1 MAYSLML
8 KFGYSEKATKVWK
21 NLPIFWHYY
30 CQFQQYGRFFKHFVV
45 FSEYL
50 NLKFPNGPVNN
61 FQEVFNDPQVLHN
74 EMVQTVTDETF
85 GEIKQVIHNDTV
97 GSNAFWCRM
106 PCPSMGPKWFW
117 TVQIFLVE
125 YQSFWTGPIRFGQ
138 EIKSNNF
145 FWNLCSKNV
154 LTRLQKG
161 FEPLFSIFF
170 VVCGVIHL

>member
-1 MAYSLML
+1 MA
-8 KFGYSEKATKVWK
+8 
-21 NLPIFWHYY
+21 
-30 CQFQQYGRFFKHFVV
+30 

-138 EIKSNNF
+138 EIKSNNL

-154 LTRLQKG
+154 LMRLQKG